1 MFQNKYIKEKSQLLQ
16 SLLTQGKRKGFIK
29 AETIKKRFDRYDLSD
44 EEFDAVLNKFADEDI
59 EVIIEGEEPDDLYA
73 VDAEIDIQASASS
86 KGSQKAVVDTLRTY
100 INEVHQFPTLTKN
113 EVKTLI
119 KRISEG
125 DAMAREYLIN
135 CNLKFALSI
144 AMKYAHNGLPLLDLI
159 QQANIGVIVAT
170 DRFNPNMGT
179 TFSSYCVFWIKR
191 YIINFINEHTH
202 LIHIPHH
209 INLEINRVN
218 RAKNDFY
225 LEYMR
230 FPTDDEIANITGL
243 SIAKVKSL
251 QTNNFTCLSS
261 DSKPDDDMDGTFM
274 DHFSTDDKVDDDINI
289 QERQALIDLFLSKL
303 SEREQRV
310 LILRFGLRGSEAT
323 SLEEIG
329 KEIGLTRE
337 RVRQIESKAI
347 RKLREMNGI
356 TSLHDYI
363 HL

>member
-1 MFQNKYIKEKSQLLQ
+1 MFQNNYIKEKNQLLQ
-16 SLLTQGKRKGFIK
+16 SLLTQGKRKGYIK
-29 AETIKKRFDRYDLSD
+29 AETIKSRFDRYNLSD
-44 EEFDAVLNKFADEDI
+44 EEFDAVINKFADEDI
-59 EVIIEGEEPDDLYA
+59 EVIIEGEETFDMYSDL
-73 VDAEIDIQASASS
+73 DIDIQISASS
-86 KGSQKAVVDTLRTY
+86 EDSRSVVVDTLKTY

-113 EVKTLI
+113 EIKLLI
-119 KRISEG
+119 RRISEG
-125 DAMAREYLIN
+125 DATAREYLIN

-144 AMKYAHNGLPLLDLI
+144 AMKYAHNGLPILDLI

-209 INLEINRVN
+209 INLDINRIN
-218 RAKNDFY
+218 KTKNDFY

-230 FPTDDEIANITGL
+230 FPTDNEIADITGL

-261 DSKPDDDMDGTFM
+261 DSKPNDEMDGTFM
-274 DHFSTDDKVDDDINI
+274 DHLSTDENVDDELHI
-289 QERQALIDLFLSKL
+289 QERNAQINLFLSKL
-303 SEREQRV
+303 SDREQRV
-310 LILRFGLRGSEAT
+310 LILHYGLQGSEVY

-347 RKLREMNGI
+347 RKLRAMKDI
-356 TSLHDYI
+356 TNLHDYI

>member
-1 MFQNKYIKEKSQLLQ
+1 
-16 SLLTQGKRKGFIK
+16 
-29 AETIKKRFDRYDLSD
+29 
-44 EEFDAVLNKFADEDI
+44 
-59 EVIIEGEEPDDLYA
+59 
-73 VDAEIDIQASASS
+73 
-86 KGSQKAVVDTLRTY
+86 
-100 INEVHQFPTLTKN
+100 
-113 EVKTLI
+113 
-119 KRISEG
+119 
-125 DAMAREYLIN
+125 
-135 CNLKFALSI
+135 
-144 AMKYAHNGLPLLDLI
+144 MKYAHNGLPILDLI

-209 INLEINRVN
+209 INLDINRIN
-218 RAKNDFY
+218 KTKNDFY

-230 FPTDDEIANITGL
+230 FPTDNEIADITGL

-261 DSKPDDDMDGTFM
+261 DSKPNDEMDGTFM
-274 DHFSTDDKVDDDINI
+274 DLLSTDENVDDELHI
-289 QERQALIDLFLSKL
+289 QERDAQINIFLSKL

-310 LILRFGLRGSEAT
+310 LILHFGLQGSEVY
-323 SLEEIG
+323 SLEEIS

-347 RKLREMNGI
+347 RKLRAMKDI
-356 TSLHDYI
+356 TNLHDYI

>member
-1 MFQNKYIKEKSQLLQ
+1 M
-16 SLLTQGKRKGFIK
+16 LTQGKRKGYIK
-29 AETIKKRFDRYDLSD
+29 VETIKSRFDRYNLSD
-44 EEFDAVLNKFADEDI
+44 EEFDAVINKFADEDI
-59 EVIIEGEEPDDLYA
+59 EVIIEGEEPDDMYSDL
-73 VDAEIDIQASASS
+73 DIDIQISASS
-86 KGSQKAVVDTLRTY
+86 EDSRSVVVDTLRTY

-113 EVKTLI
+113 EIKLLI
-119 KRISEG
+119 RRISEG
-125 DAMAREYLIN
+125 DATAREYLIN

-144 AMKYAHNGLPLLDLI
+144 AMKYAHNGLPILDLI

-191 YIINFINEHTH
+191 YIINFINEHTY

-209 INLEINRVN
+209 INLDINRIN
-218 RAKNDFY
+218 KTKNDFY

-230 FPTDDEIANITGL
+230 FPTDNEIADITGL

-261 DSKPDDDMDGTFM
+261 DSKPNDEMDGTFM
-274 DHFSTDDKVDDDINI
+274 DHLSTDENVDDELHI
-289 QERQALIDLFLSKL
+289 QERNAQINLFLSKL
-303 SEREQRV
+303 SDREQRV
-310 LILRFGLRGSEAT
+310 LILHYGLQGSEVY

-347 RKLREMNGI
+347 RKLRAMKDI
-356 TSLHDYI
+356 TNLHDYI

>member
-1 MFQNKYIKEKSQLLQ
+1 MFQNNYIKEKNQLLQ
-16 SLLTQGKRKGFIK
+16 SLLTQGKRKGYIK
-29 AETIKKRFDRYDLSD
+29 AETIKSRFNRYNLSD
-44 EEFDAVLNKFADEDI
+44 EEFDAVINKFADEDI
-59 EVIIEGEEPDDLYA
+59 EVIIEGEEPDDMYSDL
-73 VDAEIDIQASASS
+73 DIDIQISASS
-86 KGSQKAVVDTLRTY
+86 KDSRSVVVDTLKTY

-113 EVKTLI
+113 EIKLLI
-119 KRISEG
+119 RRISEG
-125 DAMAREYLIN
+125 DATAREYLIN

-144 AMKYAHNGLPLLDLI
+144 AMKYAHNGLPILDLI

-209 INLEINRVN
+209 INLDINRIN
-218 RAKNDFY
+218 KTKNDFY

-230 FPTDDEIANITGL
+230 FPTDNEIADITGL

-261 DSKPDDDMDGTFM
+261 DSKPNDEMDGTFM
-274 DHFSTDDKVDDDINI
+274 DHLSTDENVNDELHI
-289 QERQALIDLFLSKL
+289 QERNAQINLFLSKL
-303 SEREQRV
+303 SDREQRV
-310 LILRFGLRGSEAT
+310 LILHYGLQGSEVY

-347 RKLREMNGI
+347 RKLRAMKDI
-356 TSLHDYI
+356 TNLHDYI

>member
-1 MFQNKYIKEKSQLLQ
+1 MFHNNFIKEKSQLLQ
-16 SLLTQGKRKGFIK
+16 SLLTQGKRKGYIK
-29 AETIKKRFDRYDLSD
+29 AETIKSRFDRYNLSD
-44 EEFDAVLNKFADEDI
+44 EEFDAVINKFADEDI
-59 EVIIEGEEPDDLYA
+59 EVIIEGEEPDDMYSDL
-73 VDAEIDIQASASS
+73 DIDIQISASS
-86 KGSQKAVVDTLRTY
+86 EDSRSVVVDTLKTY

-113 EVKTLI
+113 EIKLLI
-119 KRISEG
+119 RRISEG
-125 DAMAREYLIN
+125 DATAREYLIN

-144 AMKYAHNGLPLLDLI
+144 AMKYAHNGLPILDLI

-209 INLEINRVN
+209 INLDINRIN
-218 RAKNDFY
+218 KTKNDFY

-230 FPTDDEIANITGL
+230 FPTDNEIADITGL

-261 DSKPDDDMDGTFM
+261 DSKPNDEMDGTFM
-274 DHFSTDDKVDDDINI
+274 DHLSTDDNVDDELHI
-289 QERQALIDLFLSKL
+289 QERNAQINLFLSKL
-303 SEREQRV
+303 NEREQRV
-310 LILRFGLRGSEAT
+310 LILHYGLQGSKVY

-347 RKLREMNGI
+347 QKLREMKDIAN
-356 TSLHDYI
+356 LHDYI
-363 HL
+363 QL

>member
-1 MFQNKYIKEKSQLLQ
+1 MFQNNYIKEKNQLLQ
-16 SLLTQGKRKGFIK
+16 SLLTQGKRKGYIK
-29 AETIKKRFDRYDLSD
+29 AETIKSRFDRYNLSD
-44 EEFDAVLNKFADEDI
+44 EEFDAVINKFADEDI
-59 EVIIEGEEPDDLYA
+59 EVIIEGEEPDDMYSDL
-73 VDAEIDIQASASS
+73 DIDIQISASS
-86 KGSQKAVVDTLRTY
+86 EDSRSVVVDTLKTY

-113 EVKTLI
+113 EIKLLI
-119 KRISEG
+119 RRISEG
-125 DAMAREYLIN
+125 DATAREYLIN

-144 AMKYAHNGLPLLDLI
+144 AMKYAHNGLPILDLI

-209 INLEINRVN
+209 INLDINRIN
-218 RAKNDFY
+218 KTKNDFY

-230 FPTDDEIANITGL
+230 FPTDNEIADITGL

-261 DSKPDDDMDGTFM
+261 DSKPNDEMDGTFM
-274 DHFSTDDKVDDDINI
+274 DHLSTDENVDDELHI
-289 QERQALIDLFLSKL
+289 QERNAQINLFLSKL
-303 SEREQRV
+303 NEREQRV
-310 LILRFGLRGSEAT
+310 LILHYGLQGSEVY

-347 RKLREMNGI
+347 QKLREMKDIAN
-356 TSLHDYI
+356 LHDYI

>member
-1 MFQNKYIKEKSQLLQ
+1 MFQNNHIKEKSQLLH
-16 SLLTQGKRKGFIK
+16 SLLTQGKRKGYIK
-29 AETIKKRFDRYDLSD
+29 AETIKSRFDRYNLSD
-44 EEFDAVLNKFADEDI
+44 EEFDAVINKFADEDI
-59 EVIIEGEEPDDLYA
+59 EVIIDGEEPDDMCSDL
-73 VDAEIDIQASASS
+73 DIDIQIPPAEDTHSAD
-86 KGSQKAVVDTLRTY
+86 VDTLKTY
-100 INEVHQFPTLTKN
+100 INEVHRFPTLTKN
-113 EVKTLI
+113 EIKTLI
-119 KRISEG
+119 RRISEG
-125 DAMAREYLIN
+125 DATARDYLIN

-144 AMKYAHNGLPLLDLI
+144 AMKYAHNGLPILDLI

-209 INLEINRVN
+209 INLEINRIN
-218 RAKNDFY
+218 KAKNDFY

-230 FPTDDEIANITGL
+230 FPTDNEIADITGL

-261 DSKPDDDMDGTFM
+261 DSKPNDEMDGTFM
-274 DHFSTDDKVDDDINI
+274 DLLSTDENVDDELHI
-289 QERQALIDLFLSKL
+289 QERDAQINIFLSKL

-310 LILRFGLRGSEAT
+310 LILHFGLQGSEVY

-347 RKLREMNGI
+347 RKLRAMKDI
-356 TSLHDYI
+356 TNLHDYI